1 MFQPLGNSAVEKP
14 WIGSRLSHPED
25 VWSKTQLTSFRD
37 YFCGRQPPATS
48 LGHEAWPMSPAH
60 WTSFDLPIG
69 ALEVFDDGSGHLV
82 LLVLRE

>member
-1 MFQPLGNSAVEKP
+1 
-14 WIGSRLSHPED
+14 
-25 VWSKTQLTSFRD
+25 
-37 YFCGRQPPATS
+37 
-48 LGHEAWPMSPAH
+48 MSPAH